1 MRSQSFVPNSFIVI
15 VADINVLTLCQPEK
29 RKKGREGASKE
40 VREGG
45 REGEAALECGR
56 RGEKILWTWLSW
68 LSTRNWPI
76 ISEM

>member
-40 VREGG
+40 GSKGG
-45 REGEAALECGR
+45 REREHWQLWSVEE
-56 RGEKILWTWLSW
+56 GEKKS
-68 LSTRNWPI
+68 SGRG
-76 ISEM
+76 

>member
-45 REGEAALECGR
+45 REGEHWQLWSVEE
-56 RGEKILWTWLSW
+56 GEKKS
-68 LSTRNWPI
+68 SGRG
-76 ISEM
+76 